1 MKKVLVI
8 LLLVVVVIAGA
19 VVYLASGA
27 NDFIRA
33 QIESQG
39 SKYLDTPVT
48 VSAVDLSFTE
58 GRMTITDIDV
68 ENPDGFSDEDAFSLE
83 GVTLDLAG
91 ATEEPYRIQEIT
103 INAPE
108 ILYEVNAAGEG
119 NLLALKNNLMAN
131 LPQGNE
137 QPSESSG
144 ASPKLIVDKVTVSN
158 AKLMLNFEQLNTGEL
173 QIDKKAYEVTLPT
186 FNAGSIGQPDG
197 LPADQVGA
205 AIVQQMLDNAIKQA
219 KAEAKKVLAD
229 KAKEKV
235 QEKIDEEKEKLMEKG
250 KDKLKDLFN
259 KD

>member
-68 ENPDGFSDEDAFSLE
+68 ENPDGFSDED